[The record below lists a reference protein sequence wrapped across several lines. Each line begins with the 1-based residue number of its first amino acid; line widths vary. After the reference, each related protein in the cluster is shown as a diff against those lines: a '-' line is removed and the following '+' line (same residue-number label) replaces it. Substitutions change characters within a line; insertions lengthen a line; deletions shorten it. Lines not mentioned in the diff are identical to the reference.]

1 MMWGNGGQRQP
12 IFKLTVTTKQNN
24 SEKEITQIISERLIA
39 ATLDDNRGFEADM
52 LSIQLSDHDGLLAL
66 PPCGAVLHFWLGFAD
81 SGLVDK
87 GRYYVEE
94 IEFSGAPDTVTLR
107 ARAAEL
113 SGTLSTRYERSYH
126 QIKIKT
132 LVEQL
137 AAKNKLKPLCDA
149 ELGEQVIEHL
159 DQQNESTI
167 DLLTHLAAEYDAIAT
182 VKNGYLLFFFA
193 GAMQTVSGKPLPL
206 LQLSKRQGDNY
217 RFAQNEGE
225 NYKAV
230 RAYYYDPDSGKK
242 GEVVIDENSQIERQ
256 HRITK
261 TGKQSKAK
269 HNVLVQTKPVTSDAE
284 QIKTIRFTYKSYA
297 RALTGA
303 KSAYDRLKRGVA
315 SFSMTLAEGNPEI
328 IPEMPLKLVGFKL
341 MIDSTQWIVTKVTHS
356 LDDNGYTAQIE
367 CEVKPSPPQ
376 NDEH

>member
-24 SEKEITQIISERLIA
+24 SEKEITQIISERLIS

-137 AAKNKLKPLCDA
+137 AAENKLKPLCDA
-149 ELGEQVIEHL
+149 ELGEQVIAHL

-167 DLLTHLAAEYDAIAT
+167 DLLTRLAAEYDAIAT

-328 IPEMPLKLVGFKL
+328 IPEMPLKLVGFKP

-367 CEVKPSPPQ
+367 CEVKPSTPQ

>member
-24 SEKEITQIISERLIA
+24 SEKEITQIISERLIS

-107 ARAAEL
+107 ARVAEL

-137 AAKNKLKPLCDA
+137 AAENKLKPLCDA

-159 DQQNESTI
+159 DQQNESAI
-167 DLLTHLAAEYDAIAT
+167 DLLTRLAAEYDAIAT

-284 QIKTIRFTYKSYA
+284 QIKTIRFTYKSYE

-328 IPEMPLKLVGFKL
+328 IPEMPLKLVGFKP

-367 CEVKPSPPQ
+367 CEVKPSTPQ